1 MHFKKIWRHIELEN
15 FGMRVFIM
23 VMLFETNSFFHSL
36 NFEINCVNLLPLNT
50 KAHVIKRP

>member
-50 KAHVIKRP
+50 KAHVIKKP